1 MSTAAQTPKLLTINE
16 AASALGTTSRAIR
29 TLIWDGQLPYV
40 PIGKRHLIDPAD
52 LEKLVSRL
60 KTKNKS

>member
-1 MSTAAQTPKLLTINE
+1 MIAGQRLLTFQE
-16 AASALGTTSRAIR
+16 AAATLGTTVWAVRS
-29 TLIWDGQLPYV
+29 LVWDGELPYV

-52 LEKLVSRL
+52 LDKLVSRL